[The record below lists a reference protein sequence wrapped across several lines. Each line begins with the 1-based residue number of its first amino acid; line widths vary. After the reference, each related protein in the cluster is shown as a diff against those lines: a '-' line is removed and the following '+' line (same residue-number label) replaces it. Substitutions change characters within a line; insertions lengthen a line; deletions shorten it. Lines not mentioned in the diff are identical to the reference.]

1 MHSRL
6 VIFAWLVLLLLGGC
20 SSGGAPVVDLYSLYS
35 HNQPPSR
42 PVTSGSYVVRS
53 GDTLYSIAYRHSWNF
68 RELAAANGIKS
79 PYTIYPG
86 QRISFAKAV
95 PKASAPAPSRQG
107 TSRPASTATTTTTRA
122 PAPPPPIKL
131 PSGQPQ
137 WRWPTA
143 GPVLSGYGSK
153 DSLKGIMLGGAK
165 GAPVFAAADGVVVY
179 RGNEVK
185 GYGNLLIIKHSEIWL
200 SAYAHNDNLL
210 VQEGSTV
217 KAGQKIATLGD
228 SGTWRTQLYFETRKS
243 GTPVNPQTVLPKR

>member
-1 MHSRL
+1 M
-6 VIFAWLVLLLLGGC
+6 
-20 SSGGAPVVDLYSLYS
+20 
-35 HNQPPSR
+35 
-42 PVTSGSYVVRS
+42 
-53 GDTLYSIAYRHSWNF
+53 
-68 RELAAANGIKS
+68 
-79 PYTIYPG
+79 
-86 QRISFAKAV
+86 
-95 PKASAPAPSRQG
+95 
-107 TSRPASTATTTTTRA
+107 
-122 PAPPPPIKL
+122 
-131 PSGQPQ
+131 
-137 WRWPTA
+137 
-143 GPVLSGYGSK
+143 LSGYGSK

>member
-6 VIFAWLVLLLLGGC
+6 ALLTWLVVLLLGGC
-20 SSGGAPVVDLYSLYS
+20 SSGGAPVVDLYSVY
-35 HNQPPSR
+35 NQNKPPAR
-42 PVTSGSYVVRS
+42 PVTSGSYVVQR

-68 RELAAANGIKS
+68 KELAAANNIKA

-86 QRISFAKAV
+86 QRISFAKSV
-95 PKASAPAPSRQG
+95 PKPAPATQPK
-107 TSRPASTATTTTTRA
+107 PAATPTVVART
-122 PAPPPPIKL
+122 PAPPPPVKL
-131 PSGQPQ
+131 PAGQPQ

-143 GPVLSGYGSK
+143 GPVLSDYGGK

-185 GYGNLLIIKHSEIWL
+185 GYGNLLIIKHNEIWL
-200 SAYAHNDNLL
+200 SAYAHNDSLL

-228 SGTWRTQLYFETRKS
+228 SGTWRTQLYFETRKN
-243 GTPVNPQTVLPKR
+243 GTPINPKIVLPKR